1 MAISIIRISVL
12 IALCFAGFICFFGEP
27 LDDSA
32 TWFTDLLL
40 SKGIAV
46 LCFYGLYRLYPM
58 WAKTDKWIGAYDRWS
73 SKGMEDR

>member
-12 IALCFAGFICFFGEP
+12 IALSFVGFIGLCGEP

-32 TWFTDLLL
+32 TWFTDFFL
-40 SKGIAV
+40 SKGIAA

-58 WAKTDKWIGAYDRWS
+58 WVKTDKWIGAYDRWS
-73 SKGMEDR
+73 SKGVEDC